1 MTTPVDPPAQLR
13 IRVKPGSRKGP
24 LIETDAEG
32 TLVVFVRE
40 RAVDGAANTAVEK
53 ALAAH
58 FADHDTI
65 GTQPQ
70 GRTDQ
75 IGHGDD
81 ARPGSQRYG
90 IGSGALQL
98 AARAFEGAND

>member
-58 FADHDTI
+58 FGVAPSRVEIT
-65 GTQPQ
+65 
-70 GRTDQ
+70 R
-75 IGHGDD
+75 GHG
-81 ARPGSQRYG
+81 ARFKTVR
-90 IGSGALQL
+90 I
-98 AARAFEGAND
+98 D